1 MEVFRLD
8 LDRGEEAHFNTSEQR
23 RTAGNHLKNGE
34 TPFDFSNFNCRL
46 ALVMSMV
53 YMDSKMYPLDDMKQ
67 EYYEP
72 RLSQK
77 KDG

>member
-1 MEVFRLD
+1 
-8 LDRGEEAHFNTSEQR
+8 
-23 RTAGNHLKNGE
+23 
-34 TPFDFSNFNCRL
+34 
-46 ALVMSMV
+46 MSMV